1 METMKI
7 TVLNGRPAVFL
18 GDVPVMT
25 DITCGVRYKGA
36 DDQMHS
42 EYLEGAWIL
51 TETEGSFV
59 AECGGTKLTFAPEGK
74 GFTVKCDYL
83 RTGDTLPR
91 CDDFVSFRGKLC
103 DKVRKLVAAE
113 IREVN
118 GNKTNEM
125 LTGIYTI
132 DFNNHNT
139 DSHECG
145 DFGSLITEGGDGYIA
160 GLLTT
165 NGYFGG
171 VYIDREGLIEA
182 RCFTERHPVENGKT
196 LTGEVF
202 YLTPADDPIRDIGD
216 YCDTVGRYSEFAPRH
231 KFDVPSGFCT
241 WYYYLN
247 EISSD
252 IVKRSAEEM
261 AAHRDTLPVRYV
273 QIDDGWQVCYGQWE
287 ENERFPVKMKELA
300 DKIKSEGFLPGLWFA
315 PLWARIAKVAKEH
328 PEYFAKDRDTGEQT
342 LCVDYSVEGARDY
355 MREVFR
361 RATYDW
367 GFKYLKLDLMT
378 TCLGAYVY
386 SDPEFNSLRNYKEC
400 LKLVAESVPEDTFIL
415 GCTAPFMPSIGLVD
429 GMRVSCDIF
438 EDWNSVK
445 EVMLRTLKRFY
456 YHKRFFINDADCLII
471 RKSENE
477 DDECQRRC
485 TRGDEEIKSYI
496 SATAASGGVL
506 MFSDKLSLLNDEQKK
521 MLSYLFPQNKDAA
534 IPLDLFERSLPSVL
548 DCGTKGKIRTVVL
561 INWDDNDL
569 TLSVDANG
577 CHVFEFWSGEYR
589 GICGAEYTVTL
600 KPHCCEVIFLTEAGA
615 PVVIG
620 TDSALIPE
628 IKQSYADGSLTF
640 TFEKVGETLYVAA
653 KSIKADR
660 VSVKEFAD
668 GIFAVKAESDSSEA
682 ILKAE

>member
-1 METMKI
+1 MKI
-7 TVLNGRPAVFL
+7 SILNGAPAVYLNSDTPIF
-18 GDVPVMT
+18 T
-25 DITCGVRYKGA
+25 DITCGVRYKNAEGEMMSDYINGTWTVTEKDGTYVASCDGA
-36 DDQMHS
+36 N
-42 EYLEGAWIL
+42 
-51 TETEGSFV
+51 
-59 AECGGTKLTFAPEGK
+59 LTFASEGK
-74 GFTVKCDYL
+74 GFTVKCDYV
-83 RTGDTLPR
+83 RTGDSLER
-91 CDDFVSFRGKLC
+91 CDDFVSFRGKFKS
-103 DKVRKLVAAE
+103 KVKKLVAAE

-132 DFNNHNT
+132 DFTTHNT
-139 DSHECG
+139 PDHECG
-145 DFGSLITEGGDGYIA
+145 DFGAMITEEGEGYIA

-171 VYIDREGLIEA
+171 VNVEQCGTIEA
-182 RCFTERHPVENGKT
+182 RCFTERHSLPFGKAMVS
-196 LTGEVF
+196 EVF
-202 YLTPADDPIRDIGD
+202 YVTPADDLIREIGD
-216 YCDTVGRYSEFAPRH
+216 YCDIVTKYSEFAPRH

-261 AAHRDTLPVRYV
+261 ASHRDTLPVRYV

-287 ENERFPVKMKELA
+287 ENDKFTVGMKSLA

-342 LCVDYSVEGARDY
+342 LCVDYSVPGAREY
-355 MREVFR
+355 MKEVFR

-367 GFKYLKLDLMT
+367 GFKYLKLDLMS

-386 SDPEFNSLRNYKEC
+386 SDPDFNSLRNYKEC
-400 LKLVAESVPEDTFIL
+400 MKLVAETVPEDTFIL
-415 GCTAPFMPSIGLVD
+415 GCTAPLMPSIGLVD

-445 EVMLRTLKRFY
+445 DVMNRTLKRYY

-485 TRGDEEIKSYI
+485 TRNDEEIKSYI

-506 MFSDKLSLLNDEQKK
+506 MFSDKLSLLSDEQKK

-534 IPLDLFERSLPSVL
+534 LPLDLFERPIPSVL
-548 DCGTKGKIRTVVL
+548 DCGVKGKIRTVVL
-561 INWDDNDL
+561 INWGDEDL
-569 TLSVDANG
+569 TLSVNADR
-577 CHVFEFWSGEYR
+577 CHAFEFWTGEYR
-589 GICGAEYTVTL
+589 GICNGDYTVTL
-600 KPHCCEVIFLTEAGA
+600 KPHCCEVLFFTEAGTPA
-615 PVVIG
+615 VIG
-620 TDSALIPE
+620 TDSALVPDIE
-628 IKQSYADGSLTF
+628 QSTEGDRLAF
-640 TFEKVGETLYVAA
+640 TFEKKGETLYVAA
-653 KSIKADR
+653 DAVCGDG
-660 VSVKEFAD
+660 VSVQKLAD
-668 GIFAVKAESDSSEA
+668 GIFAVKAVADELSVT
-682 ILKAE
+682 LKTK